1 MWKPIDMLF
10 KKSTTICLGFPQM
23 AMFVATSAKP
33 NRGARGPY
41 YVQNPF
47 EICIYIYGMIG
58 GKIDDKE

>member
-1 MWKPIDMLF
+1 MLGENMWKQIDMF

-41 YVQNPF
+41 VQNPYD
-47 EICIYIYGMIG
+47 IYIYGMIG
-58 GKIDDKE
+58 GNR